1 MAEAR
6 QLLAEA
12 RKSRSTETAAD
23 PAPPTWFQQFLT
35 VQSESQKQMRQL
47 LCQLTSSPSPAPSTT
62 SSELTPHRS
71 VVDQSRRPKADAQKP
86 PTLHV
91 GPSLAEFCK
100 WIKAYNDYVEV
111 SQAQDLP
118 QQSQLALLRTFFSM
132 EMREAVEHILLI
144 PDDTELS
151 TDNIL
156 NKIKDYVRSQR
167 NIALD
172 CIEFEERKQNAGE
185 TFDAFLIVIKTLA
198 HDADLCDACFDR
210 YLVTKI
216 ISGIRDKET
225 WMKLLAT

>member
-1 MAEAR
+1 MAEA
-6 QLLAEA
+6 Q
-12 RKSRSTETAAD
+12 KSRSTETAAD
-23 PAPPTWFQQFLT
+23 AAPPTWLQQFLT
-35 VQSESQKQMRQL
+35 VQSESQKQMQQL
-47 LCQLTSSPSPAPSTT
+47 LCQLTSSPGPAPSTT

-71 VVDQSRRPKADAQKP
+71 VVDQPRRPKADAQKP

-91 GPSLAEFCK
+91 GLSLAEFCK
-100 WIKAYNDYVEV
+100 WRKAYNDYVEV

-118 QQSQLALLRTFFSM
+118 QRSQLALLRTFFSM

-172 CIEFEERKQNAGE
+172 CVAFEE
-185 TFDAFLIVIKTLA
+185 
-198 HDADLCDACFDR
+198 
-210 YLVTKI
+210 
-216 ISGIRDKET
+216 
-225 WMKLLAT
+225 LLARLSTHF